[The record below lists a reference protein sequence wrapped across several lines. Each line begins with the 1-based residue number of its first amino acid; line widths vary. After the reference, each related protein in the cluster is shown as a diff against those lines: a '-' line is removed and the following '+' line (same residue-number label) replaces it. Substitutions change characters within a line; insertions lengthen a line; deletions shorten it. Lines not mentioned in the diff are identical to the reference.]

1 MNIHIDPLLHSVPK
15 WGLKFQRCV
24 PANGNAKLMDP
35 SMFQKIRISL
45 LELLFIPRSF
55 LNRHQ
60 QLIKIHAT
68 DYAKYDENSKNS
80 VPNWGLKFQRCVP
93 QSFKKKEYRLVTKIH
108 ATKYDENSSTNSFE
122 LF

>member
-1 MNIHIDPLLHSVPK
+1 MNVHIDPLLHSVPK

-35 SMFQKIRISL
+35 SMFQKIRMSL
-45 LELLFIPRSF
+45 LELLFIPPSF

-93 QSFKKKEYRLVTKIH
+93 QSFKK
-108 ATKYDENSSTNSFE
+108 
-122 LF
+122 